1 MKILGFNK
9 RRDGRL
15 FTTAACYNLLKNN
28 FTANCMILATSLK
41 TDWKISIGARVSPKC
56 IIYSPSILI
65 WVVAFA
71 LPAIL
76 LAMQL

>member
-9 RRDGRL
+9 RWNGKL
-15 FTTAACYNLLKNN
+15 STTAASYNLLKNN
-28 FTANCMILATSLK
+28 FMANCMISATFLK
-41 TDWKISIGARVSPKC
+41 TDWKISIAARASPKC
-56 IIYSPSILI
+56 IVYSPSILI

-71 LPAIL
+71 SPATL